1 MRTGQTVMT
10 RGIAAKIAI
19 NEQFAKQ
26 VTYFIGL
33 YLQQDWGDISEDDAE
48 MNDINVQS
56 GTGSLMGAY
65 NTCEGRIW
73 IMTEPDRSVTTVL
86 FPDEN

>member
-33 YLQQDWGDISEDDAE
+33 YLQKDWGDVSEDDAE
-48 MNDINVQS
+48 LNDINVQS
-56 GTGSLMGAY
+56 GIGSLMGAY

-73 IMTEPDRSVTTVL
+73 IMTEYDRSVTTVL
-86 FPDEN
+86 FPYEY